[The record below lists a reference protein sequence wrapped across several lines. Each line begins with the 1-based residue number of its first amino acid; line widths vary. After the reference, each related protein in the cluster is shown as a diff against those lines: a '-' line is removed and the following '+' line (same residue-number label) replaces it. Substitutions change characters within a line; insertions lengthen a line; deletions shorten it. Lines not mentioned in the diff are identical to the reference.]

1 MKARSLA
8 LSCLVPL
15 ALACAHKPS
24 VTESQ
29 CAAGDWQTIGYR
41 DGALGYRASRLLEHQ
56 DACVPH
62 GVTPDRAAYQLGWQ
76 EGIVEYCTPRNAYEI
91 GLRGEQV
98 EAVCPAPLRDAFV
111 AAWDRGH
118 RLCVARDRV
127 VEIEQALASK
137 TLRLDSIDAEMVMTV
152 SAQLD
157 PLLLPAHRIQL
168 AARVKQLYDEK
179 NRLKTEI
186 PALEQEL
193 TIRTRELETLNE
205 QMAAVGL

>member
-1 MKARSLA
+1 
-8 LSCLVPL
+8 
-15 ALACAHKPS
+15 
-24 VTESQ
+24 
-29 CAAGDWQTIGYR
+29 
-41 DGALGYRASRLLEHQ
+41 
-56 DACVPH
+56 
-62 GVTPDRAAYQLGWQ
+62 
-76 EGIVEYCTPRNAYEI
+76 
-91 GLRGEQV
+91 
-98 EAVCPAPLRDAFV
+98 
-111 AAWDRGH
+111 
-118 RLCVARDRV
+118 
-127 VEIEQALASK
+127 
-137 TLRLDSIDAEMVMTV
+137 MVMTV